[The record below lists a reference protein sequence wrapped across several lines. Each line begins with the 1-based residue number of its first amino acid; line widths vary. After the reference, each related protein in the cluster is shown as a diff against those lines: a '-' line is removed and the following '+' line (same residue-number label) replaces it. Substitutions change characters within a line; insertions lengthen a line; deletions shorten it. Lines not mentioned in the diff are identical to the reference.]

1 MTLKEFIRL
10 HRETI
15 DGVIDS
21 RLNFVPRQASC
32 SCPKSGTD
40 HFHND
45 SRSHND
51 EERRGW
57 VLNDESLYLM
67 ARDEGVNV

>member
-1 MTLKEFIRL
+1 MTMREFIRL

-15 DGVIDS
+15 DGVIDARLDFVS
-21 RLNFVPRQASC
+21 RTASC

-40 HFHND
+40 HYHNNG
-45 SRSHND
+45 RKHND

-67 ARDEGVNV
+67 ARSEGVQV

>member
-1 MTLKEFIRL
+1 MTLKEFIRA

-15 DGVIDS
+15 DGVIDA
-21 RLNFVPRQASC
+21 RLDFVPRQASC

-40 HFHND
+40 HYHKD
-45 SRSHND
+45 ARRHND

-57 VLNDESLYLM
+57 VLSDESLYLM
-67 ARDEGVNV
+67 ARSEGVPI